1 MSHLIE
7 FYGEECPNCI
17 EARKVTKKLEDK
29 EGIKIDRIEIWH
41 NKENMKK
48 MEECDKGE
56 CDGVPFFVNTKTG
69 KRLCGEVSYN
79 EFKEWALE
87 EK

>member
-17 EARKVTKKLEDK
+17 EARKVTEKLEK
-29 EGIKIDRIEIWH
+29 NEGVQIERFEIWH

-48 MEECDKGE
+48 MEECDQGE
-56 CDGVPFFVNTKTG
+56 CDGVPLFVNTKTG
-69 KRLCGEVSYN
+69 KKLCGEVSYD
-79 EFKEWALE
+79 EFKEWALG
-87 EK
+87 